1 MNHLPNETTIP
12 VLLFLLNCPVADS
25 DVKDKKK
32 KKKQKGG
39 GGKCTLN
46 IWIYSELLSLSSIH
60 HVPHRTGTAQ
70 RFIYFSKEGRLVCHQ
85 FGMCSKNLLELSIWA
100 QHWRHL
106 AAAWNLFLSF
116 FFRSLKPTPTVAT
129 ASINCGKWQQGHSAQ
144 ILENLGEN
152 GVLV

>member
-1 MNHLPNETTIP
+1 MNHLPNETAIP

-32 KKKQKGG
+32 KKQK

-70 RFIYFSKEGRLVCHQ
+70 RVHLFLQGGQISVSSVACAPKT
-85 FGMCSKNLLELSIWA
+85 SWNSPSELSTDDTSLL
-100 QHWRHL
+100 RETCFL
-106 AAAWNLFLSF
+106 LSF
-116 FFRSLKPTPTVAT
+116 SVVWNQHRQLPPRALTVANGNKV
-129 ASINCGKWQQGHSAQ
+129 ILLKF
-144 ILENLGEN
+144 LENLGEN

>member
-12 VLLFLLNCPVADS
+12 VLLFLLNCPSCQFWRKRQEEEEAE
-25 DVKDKKK
+25 
-32 KKKQKGG
+32 
-39 GGKCTLN
+39 GGKSALWTFGFIQNYC
-46 IWIYSELLSLSSIH
+46 LSLQSIMFLIA
-60 HVPHRTGTAQ
+60 VEPHRG
-70 RFIYFSKEGRLVCHQ
+70 FIYFSKEGRLVCHQ

-116 FFRSLKPTPTVAT
+116 FFRGLKPTPTVAT
-129 ASINCGKWQQGHSAQ
+129 ASINCGKWQHGHSAQ
-144 ILENLGEN
+144 ILENFGEN